1 MKKYSEFLAED
12 ADQPKKPVVFAFG
25 RMNPPT
31 TGHVKLV
38 DKVHELAKKHSA
50 YHQVVLSASQDKKK
64 NPLSVSTKVKHA
76 KRFFPHTNIKAASS
90 SEPTLMH
97 HAARYSK
104 AGHDHLIMV
113 AGSDR
118 VEQYSKLLHTYNG
131 KPDKSGKIPY
141 SFKKIDVVS
150 AGERDPDS
158 EGAVGMSATKM
169 REHASKNNFKEFR
182 KGVPSHVSHEHAKEL
197 FHDVR
202 KSMGHE

>member
-1 MKKYSEFLAED
+1 
-12 ADQPKKPVVFAFG
+12 
-25 RMNPPT
+25 
-31 TGHVKLV
+31 
-38 DKVHELAKKHSA
+38 
-50 YHQVVLSASQDKKK
+50 
-64 NPLSVSTKVKHA
+64 
-76 KRFFPHTNIKAASS
+76 
-90 SEPTLMH
+90 
-97 HAARYSK
+97 
-104 AGHDHLIMV
+104 MV

-118 VEQYSKLLHTYNG
+118 VHEYHKLLHTYNG